1 MVVQVV
7 TARAACT
14 RREAPAFGHD
24 GVSTARIQE
33 PRATRPGPSVT
44 IQGGDD

>member
-14 RREAPAFGHD
+14 RREAPALD
-24 GVSTARIQE
+24 MMVSRPRIQE